1 MLLVVPV
8 SRHDGVLSEDF
19 CDIVSFFAPYRHRLL
34 VVSRPSDSEF
44 AANVFQRLGCFFE
57 RAELHLFP
65 EDGPQGWPLGP
76 NFYWQSSIEYLRDS
90 QNVLPWFWMEM
101 DTTPIEERWLDALED
116 EYMECG
122 KECLGVLQP
131 NIGQNT
137 KHLLGVAVY
146 PPRVDQ
152 ICTRWEL
159 AAKMSLAFDV
169 LCQKELVPV
178 AANSRLL
185 QNNFRTQYYRCTN
198 EGLRGIDMQFR
209 PNGVTY
215 DDPVKPGVVLVHGCN
230 DGSLAR
236 LILQKG

>member
-8 SRHDGVLSEDF
+8 SRHDSALSEDF
-19 CDIVSFFAPYRHRLL
+19 CDVLSFFAPYNHQLL
-34 VVSRPSDSEF
+34 VVSRPTDSEF
-44 AANVFQRLGCFFE
+44 AQEVLRRLGRFFVGS
-57 RAELHLFP
+57 ELHLFP

-76 NFYWQSSIEYLRDS
+76 NFYWQGTIEYLRDS
-90 QNVLPWFWMEM
+90 ENVLPWFWMEM

-116 EYMECG
+116 EYLECD
-122 KECLGVLQP
+122 KKCLGVLQS

-152 ICTRWEL
+152 ICRRWVTAAETR
-159 AAKMSLAFDV
+159 LAFDV
-169 LCQKELVPV
+169 LCQDELVPV
-178 AANSRLL
+178 AAESRLL
-185 QNNFRTQYYRCTN
+185 QNNFRTEYYRCTN
-198 EGLRGIDMQFR
+198 EGLRGIDLQFR

-215 DDPVKPGVVLVHGCN
+215 DAPVKPGVALVHGCN